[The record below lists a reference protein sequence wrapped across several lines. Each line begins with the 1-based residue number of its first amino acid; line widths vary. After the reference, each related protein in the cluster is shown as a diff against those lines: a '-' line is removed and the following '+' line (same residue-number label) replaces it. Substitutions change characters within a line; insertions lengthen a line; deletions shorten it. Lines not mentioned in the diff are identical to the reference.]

1 VATYIPDRYDE
12 GYGIS
17 FKGID
22 FAEDNGF
29 TLIIALDC
37 GIKSIDHVAY
47 AKERIDFIIYHHRPG
62 ATLPV
67 AVAVLDPKRDATIL
81 MMNYAVAELVLN

>member
-1 VATYIPDRYDE
+1 MTRV
-12 GYGIS
+12 GIS

-29 TLIIALDC
+29 TPLSPRLQV
-37 GIKSIDHVAY
+37 KSIDHVAY
-47 AKERIDFIIYHHRPG
+47 AKERKIDFIICDHHRPG

-67 AVAVLDPKRDATIL
+67 AVAVLDPKRG
-81 MMNYAVAELVLN
+81 